1 MATRFDSVSRYGPS
15 CPLPNGPTSRSSV
28 SDQHERTDDRN
39 AARRRQVCRTRTG
52 RCLTAPC
59 MKERVVSQIHATT
72 DRRAIKHEVLQNI
85 VALRPV
91 DDEFERKFALSI
103 YRLLARG
110 EPVRREQLAA
120 ALNRR
125 SSEIWET
132 LSTWRS
138 LIQWDDNRRVVGF
151 AGLTLEPTRH
161 PLITD
166 GVMLFA
172 WCAWDTLFIPRIL
185 GVTANV
191 ESTCPETGRAI
202 SLTVSASGVTH
213 AEPSGVVMSFPSTTL
228 AAMKENVRANFCQQ
242 VFFFS
247 SLEDGTAWTSRK
259 PGTIVL
265 SLDEAFEL
273 GVRKNALQFGALL
286 DDPDGC

>member
-1 MATRFDSVSRYGPS
+1 M
-15 CPLPNGPTSRSSV
+15 
-28 SDQHERTDDRN
+28 
-39 AARRRQVCRTRTG
+39 
-52 RCLTAPC
+52 
-59 MKERVVSQIHATT
+59 SQIHATT
-72 DRRAIKHEVLQNI
+72 DRRAIKDEVLQNV

-120 ALNRR
+120 ALNQR

-161 PLITD
+161 RLITD
-166 GVMLFA
+166 GGTLFA

-213 AEPSGVVMSFPSTTL
+213 AEPSGVVMSLPQTTL
-228 AAMKENVRANFCQQ
+228 AAMNENVRANFCQHM
-242 VFFFS
+242 FFFWS
-247 SLEDGTAWTSRK
+247 IEDGTAWTSRK

-265 SLDEAFEL
+265 SLKEAFEL

-286 DDPDGC
+286 EDSERTLTDRRPAE

>member
-1 MATRFDSVSRYGPS
+1 M
-15 CPLPNGPTSRSSV
+15 
-28 SDQHERTDDRN
+28 
-39 AARRRQVCRTRTG
+39 
-52 RCLTAPC
+52 
-59 MKERVVSQIHATT
+59 SQIHATT
-72 DRRAIKHEVLQNI
+72 DRRAIKDEVLQNV

-91 DDEFERKFALSI
+91 DDEFERQFALSI

-132 LSTWRS
+132 LSTWRL

-161 PLITD
+161 RLITD
-166 GVMLFA
+166 GVALFA
-172 WCAWDTLFIPRIL
+172 WCAWDSLFIPRIL

-202 SLTVSASGVTH
+202 SLTVSASGVTQ

-228 AAMKENVRANFCQQ
+228 AAMKENVRASFCQQ

-247 SLEDGTAWTSRK
+247 SIEDGTAWTSRK

-265 SLDEAFEL
+265 NLEEAFEL

-286 DDPDGC
+286 DDPERTLTDRRRAE

>member
-1 MATRFDSVSRYGPS
+1 MGTQ
-15 CPLPNGPTSRSSV
+15 CK
-28 SDQHERTDDRN
+28 E
-39 AARRRQVCRTRTG
+39 
-52 RCLTAPC
+52 
-59 MKERVVSQIHATT
+59 ERVLSQIHATT
-72 DRRAIKHEVLQNI
+72 DRRAIKDEVLQNV

-91 DDEFERKFALSI
+91 GGEFERQFALSI
-103 YRLLARG
+103 YRLLAQG

-125 SSEIWET
+125 SSEVWGT
-132 LSTWRS
+132 LSTWPS
-138 LIQWDDNRRVVGF
+138 LIEWNDNRRVVGF

-161 PLITD
+161 QITIN
-166 GVMLFA
+166 GVTLFA
-172 WCAWDTLFIPRIL
+172 WCAWDTLFIPKIL
-185 GVTANV
+185 GVTANI

-213 AEPSGVVMSFPSTTL
+213 TEPSGVVMSFPHTTL
-228 AAMKENVRANFCQQ
+228 AAMNENLRANFCQH

-247 SLEDGTAWTSRK
+247 SIEDGTAWTSRE

-265 SLDEAFEL
+265 SLEEAFEL

-286 DDPDGC
+286 DDSRTDVDGSPTRGVS

>member
-1 MATRFDSVSRYGPS
+1 M
-15 CPLPNGPTSRSSV
+15 
-28 SDQHERTDDRN
+28 
-39 AARRRQVCRTRTG
+39 
-52 RCLTAPC
+52 
-59 MKERVVSQIHATT
+59 SQIHATT
-72 DRRAIKHEVLQNI
+72 DRLAIKDEVLQNV

-91 DDEFERKFALSI
+91 GDEFERKFALTI

-110 EPVRREQLAA
+110 EPVRREHLAA
-120 ALNRR
+120 ALNRQ

-161 PLITD
+161 RLITD
-166 GVMLFA
+166 GVTLFA

-202 SLTVSASGVTH
+202 SLTVSASGITH
-213 AEPSGVVMSFPSTTL
+213 AEPSGVVLSLPHTTL
-228 AAMKENVRANFCQQ
+228 AAMNENVRASFCQH

-247 SLEDGTAWTSRK
+247 SIEDGTAWTRRK
-259 PGTIVL
+259 PGTVVL
-265 SLDEAFEL
+265 NLEEAFEL

-286 DDPDGC
+286 DDAQTDVDGSPTHRSEIAS

>member
-1 MATRFDSVSRYGPS
+1 M
-15 CPLPNGPTSRSSV
+15 
-28 SDQHERTDDRN
+28 
-39 AARRRQVCRTRTG
+39 
-52 RCLTAPC
+52 
-59 MKERVVSQIHATT
+59 SQIHATT
-72 DRRAIKHEVLQNI
+72 DRRAIKDEVLQNV

-120 ALNRR
+120 ALNQR

-161 PLITD
+161 RLITD
-166 GVMLFA
+166 GGTLFA

-247 SLEDGTAWTSRK
+247 SIEDGTAWTSRK

-265 SLDEAFEL
+265 NLEEAFEL

-286 DDPDGC
+286 DDTERTLTDRRRAE

>member
-1 MATRFDSVSRYGPS
+1 M
-15 CPLPNGPTSRSSV
+15 
-28 SDQHERTDDRN
+28 
-39 AARRRQVCRTRTG
+39 
-52 RCLTAPC
+52 
-59 MKERVVSQIHATT
+59 SQIHTT
-72 DRRAIKHEVLQNI
+72 TGRLAIKDEVLQNV

-91 DDEFERKFALSI
+91 DDEFERQFALSI

-110 EPVRREQLAA
+110 APVRREHLAA
-120 ALNRR
+120 ALNQR
-125 SSEIWET
+125 SSEVWGM
-132 LSTWRS
+132 LSTWPS

-161 PLITD
+161 RLITD
-166 GVMLFA
+166 GVTLFA

-213 AEPSGVVMSFPSTTL
+213 AEPSGVVLSFPHTTL

-247 SLEDGTAWTSRK
+247 SIEDGTAWTSRR

-265 SLDEAFEL
+265 NLEEAFEL

-286 DDPDGC
+286 DDPNARSEIAS